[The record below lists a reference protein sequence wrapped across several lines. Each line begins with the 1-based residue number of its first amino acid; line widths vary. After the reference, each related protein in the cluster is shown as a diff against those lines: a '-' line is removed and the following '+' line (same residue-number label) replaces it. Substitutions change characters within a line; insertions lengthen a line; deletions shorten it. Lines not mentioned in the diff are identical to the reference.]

1 MSEHITLEEL
11 FAFVYDGSTGP
22 EARARAARINAHLL
36 RCAACRETCQALLD
50 LRDSAS
56 ALAIGAAQPGVVDRL
71 LEGAAWFRLRI
82 QGAARRLLLDAVRF
96 GDCDF
101 GHPIPVGTRSPG
113 PESGILGWLVD
124 NENSY
129 NQLIVRNGVLTVQL
143 DAEEVPSLSPT
154 AVLLRAD
161 GTPAAIQEMQR
172 SGEVWTAKFCSVEDG
187 SYDLAVL

>member
-1 MSEHITLEEL
+1 M
-11 FAFVYDGSTGP
+11 
-22 EARARAARINAHLL
+22 
-36 RCAACRETCQALLD
+36 
-50 LRDSAS
+50 
-56 ALAIGAAQPGVVDRL
+56 
-71 LEGAAWFRLRI
+71 
-82 QGAARRLLLDAVRF
+82 
-96 GDCDF
+96 
-101 GHPIPVGTRSPG
+101 
-113 PESGILGWLVD
+113 D

-172 SGEVWTAKFCSVEDG
+172 SGEVWTAEFCGVEDG